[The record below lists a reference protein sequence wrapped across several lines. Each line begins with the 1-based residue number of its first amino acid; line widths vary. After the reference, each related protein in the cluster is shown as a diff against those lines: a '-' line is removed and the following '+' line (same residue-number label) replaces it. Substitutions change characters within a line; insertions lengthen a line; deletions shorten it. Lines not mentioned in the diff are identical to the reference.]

1 MAGQNMDKMQI
12 RKLGEYLREKRVRA
26 DLTQGWVAERMGFTS
41 PQFISNIERGLCSP
55 PMDVLKR
62 MVRLYK
68 LRNPEVVK
76 FLSRLQEE
84 YFERSLR

>member
-1 MAGQNMDKMQI
+1 MDKLQI
-12 RKLGEYLREKRVRA
+12 RKLGEYLRDKRVKA
-26 DLTQGWVAERMGFTS
+26 DLTQGFVAERMGFTS

-68 LRNPEVVK
+68 LRNPEIVK

>member
-1 MAGQNMDKMQI
+1 MDKLQI
-12 RKLGEYLREKRVRA
+12 RKLGEYLRDKRVKA
-26 DLTQGWVAERMGFTS
+26 DLTQGFVAERMGFTS

>member
-1 MAGQNMDKMQI
+1 MEKTQI
-12 RKLGEYLREKRVRA
+12 RKLGEYLREKRVKA
-26 DLTQGWVAERMGFTS
+26 DLTQGFVAERMGFTS

-62 MVRLYK
+62 MIRLYK
-68 LRNPEVVK
+68 LRSPEVVR

-84 YFERSLR
+84 YFEKSLR

>member
-1 MAGQNMDKMQI
+1 MDKMQI

>member
-1 MAGQNMDKMQI
+1 MNMDKMQI
-12 RKLGEYLREKRVRA
+12 RKLGEYLREKRERA
-26 DLTQGWVAERMGFTS
+26 DLTQGFVAERMGFTS

-68 LRNPEVVK
+68 LRNPEVVR
-76 FLSRLQEE
+76 FLSRLNEE
-84 YFERSLR
+84 YIERSLR

>member
-1 MAGQNMDKMQI
+1 MEKAQI

-26 DLTQGWVAERMGFTS
+26 DLTQGFVAEKMGFTS

-62 MVRLYK
+62 MIRLYK
-68 LRNPEVVK
+68 LRSPEVVR

-84 YFERSLR
+84 YFEKSLR

>member
-1 MAGQNMDKMQI
+1 MDKLQI
-12 RKLGEYLREKRVRA
+12 RKLGEFLRDKRVRA
-26 DLTQGWVAERMGFTS
+26 DLTQGFVAEKMGFTS